1 MTNNEELGGRLLK
14 LKGAIEKKK
23 SERSELQ
30 GELKSITK
38 QLKDEFGVATVE
50 EAKKLQEKKETERT
64 ELQGDI
70 AVAIEEIEELMGVGN
85 G

>member
-1 MTNNEELGGRLLK
+1 MSTNEELGQRLLK
-14 LKGAIEKKK
+14 LKGTIEKKK

-30 GELKSITK
+30 GEAKSLTK

-50 EAKKLQEKKETERT
+50 EAKKLQEKKEAERA

-70 AVAIEEIEELMGVGN
+70 SATITEIEGLMGVETE
-85 G
+85 